1 MTDDA
6 FFNTIRHLKNMIREQ
21 DRRID
26 SLEQQIKDLHC
37 ELIMHQI
44 ANKEEEKH
52 NHWILDKIYP
62 PLSDAPV
69 TAYKC
74 SACGLHF
81 DCVSN
86 YCPACGVKMDL
97 KIFIDEE

>member
-21 DRRID
+21 DRMID
-26 SLEQQIKDLHC
+26 DLEQQMIH
-37 ELIMHQI
+37 EI
-44 ANKEEEKH
+44 ANNEEKD

-62 PLSDAPV
+62 PLSDAQV

-86 YCPACGVKMDL
+86 YCPTCGAKMNL
-97 KIFIDEE
+97 KIL